1 LRLDYILYVIAAMV
15 FIATGMALGYQVA
28 YRELWVISTVVLG
41 LAFVGLGYMQRPK
54 ARPIAVEARPI
65 AVEASTPISGV
76 PLTSPPTV
84 TDPGAPSLITASQ
97 QSQET
102 VETVET
108 VVTQEGSAGAPSK
121 NISLTDVKGIG
132 EKRAER
138 LRSVGI
144 NTVEELARASAED
157 LAAKLK
163 VSPRMAMTLI
173 ENAKKLIEKS

>member
-1 LRLDYILYVIAAMV
+1 MNSILGGIGLRLDYTLYVIAAMV
-15 FIATGMALGYQVA
+15 FVATGMALGYQVA
-28 YRELWVISTVVLG
+28 YKELWVISTVVLG
-41 LAFVGLGYMQRPK
+41 LTFVGLGYLQRPK
-54 ARPIAVEARPI
+54 ARPI
-65 AVEASTPISGV
+65 AVEASTPISSV
-76 PLTSPPTV
+76 QSTPLPAI
-84 TDPGAPSLITASQ
+84 TDPGVPSLVATSQ

-102 VETVET
+102 AET
-108 VVTQEGSAGAPSK
+108 VVAQEGTAGAPSK
-121 NISLTDVKGIG
+121 TISLTDVKGIG

-138 LRSVGI
+138 LRSIGI

>member
-1 LRLDYILYVIAAMV
+1 MSYREEISLRLDYILYVIAAMV

-54 ARPIAVEARPI
+54 ARPIAVEA
-65 AVEASTPISGV
+65 STPISGV
-76 PLTSPPTV
+76 PLTSPPTI

-97 QSQET
+97 QSQ
-102 VETVET
+102 ETVET